1 MANHV
6 LTGTDMIKTKFI
18 EKKIKEL
25 TDGYMVT
32 DAIFMRDAS
41 DTPSITFEEQSN
53 GLNDYEASGEV
64 EERTEEG
71 SYPRIGL
78 DAETKQ
84 ALIKDYGLEVLV
96 TYEAIRFNQISSI
109 DRAYIKL
116 GNSLIKFIDTK
127 GLKALTDNYN
137 ASSSRIHT
145 QAAGTA
151 FTAAGADPFGVF
163 LSAKA
168 KVDDSGY
175 LANTILIN
183 STDWTNA
190 LKNKDFR
197 QELDRD
203 VAPDRK
209 IVKAGLLGGSIAGL
223 TVVVARNMAPG
234 FAWVGQDQVVGN
246 RSETSNGVEVETY
259 KNGNSKKASTVVSG
273 YREVEH
279 YLTDL
284 KAGCLVSG
292 LQ

>member
-1 MANHV
+1 MASNV
-6 LTGTDMIKTKFI
+6 LTGTEMVKTKFI
-18 EKKIKEL
+18 QKRISEL
-25 TDGYMVT
+25 TDGFMVT

-41 DTPSITFEEQSN
+41 DTPSITYEEQSN

-78 DAETKQ
+78 DADTKQ

-96 TYEAIRFNQISSI
+96 TYEAIRFNRISSI

-116 GNSLIKFIDTK
+116 GNSLIKFVDTK

-137 ASSSRIHT
+137 TSSSRIHT
-145 QAAGTA
+145 HAAGTQ
-151 FTAAGADPFGVF
+151 FSSGTADPFGVF
-163 LSAKA
+163 MSAKA

-175 LANTILIN
+175 MANTILVN

-190 LKNKDFR
+190 LKNKEFR
-197 QELDRD
+197 QEIDKD
-203 VAPDRK
+203 VPAERK
-209 IVKAGLLGGSIAGL
+209 IVKAGLLAGQVAGL
-223 TVVVARNMAPG
+223 TVVIARNMQSG
-234 FAWVGQDQVVGN
+234 HAWVGQDQVVGN
-246 RSETSNGVEVETY
+246 RSETNNGVEIETY

-273 YREVEH
+273 FREVEH

-292 LQ
+292 I

>member
-1 MANHV
+1 MASNV
-6 LTGTDMIKTKFI
+6 LTGTEMVKTRFI
-18 EKKIKEL
+18 QKRIQEL

-32 DAIFMRDAS
+32 DSIFMRDAS
-41 DTPSITFEEQSN
+41 DTPSIVYEETSN

-71 SYPRIGL
+71 TYPRIGL

-84 ALIKDYGLEVLV
+84 ALIRDYGLEVLV
-96 TYEAIRFNQISSI
+96 TYEAIRFNRIASI

-116 GNSLIKFIDTK
+116 GNSLIKFVDTK
-127 GLKALTDNYN
+127 GLQVLTDNYN

-145 QAAGTA
+145 HAAGTA
-151 FTAAGADPFGVF
+151 FSSGSADPFGVF

-175 LANTILIN
+175 MANTILIN

-197 QELDRD
+197 QEVDRD
-203 VAPDRK
+203 VPADRK
-209 IVKAGLLGGSIAGL
+209 IVRSGLLAGQVAGL
-223 TVVVARNMAPG
+223 TVVIARNMQQG
-234 FAWVGQDQVVGN
+234 RAWVGQDQVVGN
-246 RSETSNGVEVETY
+246 RSETNNGVEIETY

-273 YREVEH
+273 FREVEH

-284 KAGCLVSG
+284 KAGCLISG
-292 LQ
+292 L

>member
-6 LTGTDMIKTKFI
+6 LTGTEMVKTRFI
-18 EKKIKEL
+18 EKRIKEL

-41 DTPSITFEEQSN
+41 DTQSITFEEQSN
-53 GLNDYEASGEV
+53 GLNDYEAADQV

-78 DAETKQ
+78 DAQTKQ
-84 ALIKDYGLEVLV
+84 TMIKDYGLEVLV
-96 TYEAIRFNQISSI
+96 TYEAIRFNRISSI

-116 GNSLIKFIDTK
+116 GNSLIKFIDDK

-137 ASSSRIHT
+137 AASERIHT
-145 QAAGTA
+145 YGAGAEFASGT
-151 FTAAGADPFGVF
+151 ADPFGVL

-175 LANTILIN
+175 LANTALIS

-190 LKNKDFR
+190 LKNKEFR
-197 QELDRD
+197 QELDKD
-203 VAPDRK
+203 VPTERK
-209 IVKAGLLGGSIAGL
+209 IVKAGLLAGQVAGL
-223 TVVVARNMAPG
+223 TVVIARNMQPG
-234 FAWVGQDQVVGN
+234 HIWVGQDQVVGN
-246 RSETSNGVEVETY
+246 RSETSNGVEIETY
-259 KNGNSKKASTVVSG
+259 KNGQSKKASTVVSG
-273 YREVEH
+273 FREVTH

-292 LQ
+292 I